1 MKTRQFA
8 LLAAIML
15 PSLPAFP
22 YTGAC
27 TGSDFDVSLS
37 ITTDDRGQITELLV
51 KTPGA
56 SPVRYPEAN
65 ATMVIQT
72 SFNMTF
78 TGRATSSHEA
88 LELFIAGKN
97 GRMRLG
103 NKLTAIECDWN

>member
-1 MKTRQFA
+1 
-8 LLAAIML
+8 
-15 PSLPAFP
+15 
-22 YTGAC
+22 
-27 TGSDFDVSLS
+27 
-37 ITTDDRGQITELLV
+37 
-51 KTPGA
+51 
-56 SPVRYPEAN
+56 
-65 ATMVIQT
+65 MVIQT